1 MNLSDPGTTILIL
14 GLLGVVVVLLV
25 VASMVSKFFH
35 KAEAGQALV
44 KTGFGLSR
52 PSVSLSSAFAIPML
66 HNVDTLDL
74 TVKTVRIM
82 RRKHESL
89 SCADGIRAEV
99 EVDFYIKINAVQ
111 EDIQHVA
118 DTIGCGRAS
127 NTEILREL
135 FEAKFADALKTAGA
149 KLQFDQLYHNRR
161 AFRDEVL
168 KALGQEGE
176 QEIILNGYKL
186 DDVAIQY
193 LEQLPLEMHNED
205 NVLDARGRKEI
216 AERTSSEVEQ
226 ANDRLR
232 EKEVTIAEQNREARL
247 RQLTIEQDIKE
258 KEATQKREI
267 AEAQSTEE
275 ARTRKTHSEQ
285 EQIAEEARIAK
296 ERRISVAEEERQQ
309 EIEAAQIRRARAVSL
324 SEEEKQEEI
333 ESAKVRRERVVEL
346 AQEEKRQDIEIA
358 RINREAAEAEAE
370 KSKLAK
376 LEETALQEAE
386 YAKADEQKETVRAVE
401 RANRQ
406 KEIETIEAE
415 QEAAVEREA
424 RQVEADV
431 QAYEIRTV
439 AQANV
444 EGAKLDAEAAEEK
457 ALAIKTVG
465 MAEAEVR
472 KAELEAENLI
482 NQRVIMANA
491 LNELVPQMPEL
502 VEKLMLPAEKIDS
515 IRILNVN
522 GMEGMPGLQGGSPG
536 GDGAASGNS
545 GGSNV
550 AGDLLGTVMNVGLLM
565 PVIREVMQGLQ
576 GNAETERLM
585 SSLRDIP
592 GGEAILRSAGIDES
606 NGTSTDDGEA
616 GGRGAHSS
624 APPQPPEEAN

>member
-1 MNLSDPGTTILIL
+1 MDLGTTTILIL
-14 GLLGVVVVLLV
+14 GGAGLLVVLLV
-25 VASMVSKFFH
+25 VFSMVSKFFH

-74 TVKTVRIM
+74 TVKTVRIL

-149 KLQFDQLYHNRR
+149 KLEFDQLYHNRR

-226 ANDRLR
+226 ANHRLR
-232 EKEVTIAEQNREARL
+232 QKEVTIAEQNREARV

-258 KEATQKREI
+258 KEALQKREI
-267 AEAQSTEE
+267 AEAQATETASTQ
-275 ARTRKTHSEQ
+275 KTQAEQ

-296 ERRISVAEEERQQ
+296 DRRISVAEEERQQ
-309 EIEAAQIRRARAVSL
+309 EIENAQIRRARAVSL
-324 SEEEKQEEI
+324 AEEEKQEEI
-333 ESAKVRRERVVEL
+333 ENAKVKRERVVSL
-346 AQEEKRQDIEIA
+346 AEEEKLKDIEIA

-386 YAKADEQKETVRAVE
+386 YAKADEKKETVRAVE

-406 KEIETIEAE
+406 KQIETIEAE
-415 QEAAVEREA
+415 QEAAVEREH

-431 QAYEIRTV
+431 EAYEIRTV
-439 AQANV
+439 AQANL

-465 MAEAEVR
+465 LAEAEVR

-482 NQRVIMANA
+482 NQRVILANA
-491 LNELVPQMPEL
+491 MQELVPQLPEL

-522 GMEGMPGLQGGSPG
+522 GLEKAGLGGGPS
-536 GDGAASGNS
+536 GDGAASS

-565 PVIREVMQGLQ
+565 PVIREVVQGMQ
-576 GNAETERLM
+576 GNADADRLLD
-585 SSLRDIP
+585 SLRDIP
-592 GGEAILRSAGIDES
+592 GGESLLRTVES
-606 NGTSTDDGEA
+606 SDGSDGA
-616 GGRGAHSS
+616 SPDGGGGPGAHSS
-624 APPQPPEEAN
+624 EPPTAP